1 MDLLLDPNTND
12 LVFKNGAVTVTS
24 SQSEIVAQRLKVTLY
39 TFLGEWFLDD
49 EVGVPYFQQ
58 IFGKAR
64 SKATVDVIFQNIIS
78 KDPGVVEI
86 REFNS
91 TLDNPSR
98 GYSMS
103 FKVRV
108 SDGTITDNITINVG
122 L

>member
-12 LVFKNGAVTVTS
+12 LVFKNGAITVTS